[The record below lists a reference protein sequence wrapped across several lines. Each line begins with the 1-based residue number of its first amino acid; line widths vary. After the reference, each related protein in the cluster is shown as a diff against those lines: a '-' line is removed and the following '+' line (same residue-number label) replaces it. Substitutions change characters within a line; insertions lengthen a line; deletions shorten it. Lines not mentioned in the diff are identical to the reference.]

1 MSIISL
7 TIVLILTEQAIS
19 KQRVDILE
27 EKAVTA
33 SVLANRFHLRITEA
47 TNALQL
53 AARSEEFASL
63 DSVYAVTEQ
72 YRGLPIGYEED
83 KRQIARDVL
92 EEYRHFETFAF
103 ALSNGDIYSVEPHD
117 RQLSLPRL
125 NYADRDWYR
134 MPIETGQA
142 FAADALISTATYH
155 RVIPIGVPVYSNGTL
170 TGIIVGAMD
179 LEHLGMQLRTELN
192 LSDNN
197 RVVYVDDKGNA
208 IQDLSSI
215 TSDTYTSI
223 ASLAHMQSVRNV
235 LAGETGNL
243 FEIVEGREMLTVYR
257 PTTIDGRNWGVLII
271 QPASDAFSAIEFLR
285 TQAYTMLAILVAI
298 MGISGYFLVSFR

>member
-1 MSIISL
+1 
-7 TIVLILTEQAIS
+7 
-19 KQRVDILE
+19 
-27 EKAVTA
+27 
-33 SVLANRFHLRITEA
+33 
-47 TNALQL
+47 
-53 AARSEEFASL
+53 
-63 DSVYAVTEQ
+63 
-72 YRGLPIGYEED
+72 
-83 KRQIARDVL
+83 
-92 EEYRHFETFAF
+92 
-103 ALSNGDIYSVEPHD
+103 
-117 RQLSLPRL
+117 
-125 NYADRDWYR
+125 
-134 MPIETGQA
+134 
-142 FAADALISTATYH
+142 
-155 RVIPIGVPVYSNGTL
+155 L